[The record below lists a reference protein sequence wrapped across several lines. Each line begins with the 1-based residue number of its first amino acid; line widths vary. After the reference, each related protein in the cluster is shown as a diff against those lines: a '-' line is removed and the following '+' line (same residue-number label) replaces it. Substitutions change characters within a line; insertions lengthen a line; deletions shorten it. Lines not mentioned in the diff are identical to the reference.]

1 MKDYK
6 EFQFGWILFV
16 FMIPMQIMVTF
27 FYYNDIGDRP
37 LETSVFWVI
46 NLIIFLIC
54 LLFYGMTTKLK
65 TDSISLAYGIGLVRS
80 RIQLN
85 KIKSIEIVKNPWYYG
100 RGIRLIPKGVLYNI
114 QGSDGIELKFNYTN
128 RLVRIGT
135 KDPIKLKQEIEKRL
149 SAK

>member
-16 FMIPMQIMVTF
+16 FMIPMQIMVAY

-65 TDSISLAYGIGLVRS
+65 TDTISLAYGIGLVRR

-100 RGIRLIPKGVLYNI
+100 RGIRLIPKGVLYSI
-114 QGSDGIELKFNYTN
+114 QGSDGIELKFNHTD

-135 KDPIKLKQEIEKRL
+135 KDPMKLKQEIEKRL

>member
-16 FMIPMQIMVTF
+16 FMIPMQIMVAY

-54 LLFYGMTTKLK
+54 LLFYGMTTKIK
-65 TDSISLAYGIGLVRS
+65 TDSISLAYGIGLVRR

-100 RGIRLIPKGVLYNI
+100 RGIRLIPKGVLYSI
-114 QGSDGIELKFNYTN
+114 QGSDGIELKFNHTD

-135 KDPIKLKQEIEKRL
+135 KDPMKLKQEIEKRL